1 MKQTIKRHLLAT
13 LWKVDDPAT
22 AQLMARFYKNW
33 RAQGMSKAEALRQA
47 QQALRAMP
55 AYRHPYYWA
64 PFVLIGDGQ

>member
-47 QQALRAMP
+47 QRTLRARP
-55 AYRHPYYWA
+55 QYQHPYYWA